1 MVQGQDFFFSF
12 FTSLHSSLKDRSRS
26 KHSIQMLLFDPSFI
40 FLVPTLLIPLFANG
54 DATTKTLTFMI
65 PTPEQGLAYLNNKA
79 IIAAFAFYVLAQLFT
94 LGSGRSTKTA
104 NWFLLNGAIIH
115 VAMDGLTGGYHAIP
129 LMDASYRQLDN
140 RFNED
145 RKTGASED
153 AWAAAYLVV
162 TLELFVM
169 APMCFVT
176 YFACMKKKSWRQEM
190 VLLTGF
196 IQLLGTIMFV
206 FPEFVTGCKNLSPF
220 GLEGCIERFTS
231 VPSGSTLEYHGL
243 FFLFAVGANLVWIFV
258 PLKLM
263 VNAWNENLAAK
274 TGTFKST
281 TKTKAKIY

>member
-1 MVQGQDFFFSF
+1 
-12 FTSLHSSLKDRSRS
+12 
-26 KHSIQMLLFDPSFI
+26 
-40 FLVPTLLIPLFANG
+40 
-54 DATTKTLTFMI
+54 
-65 PTPEQGLAYLNNKA
+65 
-79 IIAAFAFYVLAQLFT
+79 
-94 LGSGRSTKTA
+94 
-104 NWFLLNGAIIH
+104 
-115 VAMDGLTGGYHAIP
+115 
-129 LMDASYRQLDN
+129 
-140 RFNED
+140 
-145 RKTGASED
+145 
-153 AWAAAYLVV
+153 
-162 TLELFVM
+162 
-169 APMCFVT
+169 
-176 YFACMKKKSWRQEM
+176 M

>member
-1 MVQGQDFFFSF
+1 
-12 FTSLHSSLKDRSRS
+12 
-26 KHSIQMLLFDPSFI
+26 MLLFDPSFI